1 MDDRRRVDELEKQL
15 EVLRKEKAAL
25 EDSAASASELIAAMN
40 DEIDALRAANGT
52 SSVERELAA
61 AQATVAQQ
69 AKQLSEL
76 KAQLDEHQRL
86 AEAQHKEHEAELEAL
101 KRSSEE
107 VTRECDRLRGLLQE
121 AQQQQQQQKQ
131 QQQQQ
136 QQVPRVTLAPG
147 SAEKAVGTLQSQVVV
162 LKHSLADK
170 KAELASM
177 EAMVA
182 GLTAELQEKEQQCQR
197 VAVLEKQLAEAQEAR
212 QTRVELLSKREL
224 EERLRAEQARCAS
237 LQDEVALLHQ
247 QFRETNDML
256 QYHSRP
262 ADSKGA
268 AADVA
273 DTTQKQIAKL
283 SVERADA
290 ESRFMRCARELRAAQ
305 RELCA
310 WKADTLAQYVAQ
322 LARFEHVP
330 PAPKESEAST
340 ATSGGGSKGAVGFL
354 AALFRSPAA
363 SPAPQV
369 PEGFVAQMQRVLEES
384 LLKNAQLQHDVI
396 AIAEECDALTAKLQ
410 QQQQQEQQDDHQQ
423 QQQKQSTP

>member
-25 EDSAASASELIAAMN
+25 EDSAASASELITAMN

-69 AKQLSEL
+69 AQQLSDL
-76 KAQLDEHQRL
+76 KAQLEEQQRL
-86 AEAQHKEHEAELEAL
+86 AEAQHKEHEAELETL

-107 VTRECDRLRGLLQE
+107 STRECDRLRGLLQE
-121 AQQQQQQQKQ
+121 AQQQQQQQQK
-131 QQQQQ
+131 QQQQ

-305 RELCA
+305 RELCT

-330 PAPKESEAST
+330 PAPKAPEASA

-354 AALFRSPAA
+354 AALFRSPTA

-369 PEGFVAQMQRVLEES
+369 PDGFVAQMQRVLEES

-410 QQQQQEQQDDHQQ
+410 QQQQQQQQDDHQQ
-423 QQQKQSTP
+423 QQKQSTS